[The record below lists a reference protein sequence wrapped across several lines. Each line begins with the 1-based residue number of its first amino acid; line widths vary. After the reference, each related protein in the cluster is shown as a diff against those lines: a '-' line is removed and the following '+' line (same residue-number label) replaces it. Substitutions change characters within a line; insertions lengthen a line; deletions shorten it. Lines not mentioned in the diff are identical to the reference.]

1 MCLYVREIKR
11 KKKKKQEGR
20 ERERSKTVAE
30 PGPVSKMRLEGP
42 PSSLHPALP

>member
-1 MCLYVREIKR
+1 MSVCEGDKTL
-11 KKKKKQEGR
+11 KKKTGEKR